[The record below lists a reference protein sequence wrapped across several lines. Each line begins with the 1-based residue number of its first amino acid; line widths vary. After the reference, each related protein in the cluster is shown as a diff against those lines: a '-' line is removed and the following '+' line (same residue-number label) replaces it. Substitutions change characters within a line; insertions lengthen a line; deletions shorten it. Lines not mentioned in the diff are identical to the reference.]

1 MRVDLNCDL
10 GECLDGDAMSGITE
24 VMENIT
30 SANIACGVHAGN
42 MRTMRITVKLAK
54 QFHVAIGAH
63 PSLDDPSGFG
73 RREIFIESFEIIEL
87 VKAQLEALNS
97 VAASEGCTLRHVKPH
112 GALYNMASRDRKY
125 ADPIAEAVADTNSAL
140 ILFGLSGSELIKAGK
155 AAGLSVAS
163 EVFADRTY
171 EASGL
176 LTPRSVDGSVIE
188 DSQQVVDRAVTMI
201 RDGEVKAREG
211 ERVVL
216 DVDTICLH
224 GDTPAAANLVTC
236 VRAGLE
242 SAGIQVRPVS

>member
-1 MRVDLNCDL
+1 
-10 GECLDGDAMSGITE
+10 
-24 VMENIT
+24 
-30 SANIACGVHAGN
+30 
-42 MRTMRITVKLAK
+42 
-54 QFHVAIGAH
+54 
-63 PSLDDPSGFG
+63 
-73 RREIFIESFEIIEL
+73 
-87 VKAQLEALNS
+87 
-97 VAASEGCTLRHVKPH
+97 
-112 GALYNMASRDRKY
+112 
-125 ADPIAEAVADTNSAL
+125 VADTNSAL